1 MFFFFSSIYK
11 IILIYKITLKTLR
24 LSQVVARTSVLFIAI
39 CLHKYIKWNNEY
51 LINICVLGMQ
61 PSFTDVRKILKYLKV
76 IQYIKE
82 KCYKILF
89 PEHYPA
95 VLSWLDR

>member
-11 IILIYKITLKTLR
+11 IVLIYKITLKTLN
-24 LSQVVARTSVLFIAI
+24 LPQVVARTSVLFIAI

-51 LINICVLGMQ
+51 LINICVLRMQ

-76 IQYIKE
+76 MQYIKE
-82 KCYKILF
+82 KRYKILS
-89 PEHYPA
+89 PEYYPEM
-95 VLSWLDR
+95 LSLD